1 MENLTVEQQIAIRE
15 VRSALYERLKNLK
28 FTPEMLDG
36 LSVFHLVNLVQLMVG
51 HANYCPMF
59 SPTIWTLQQI
69 FGDAVW
75 DAPEKPK
82 PESESKIEAPKAEV
96 IH

>member
-1 MENLTVEQQIAIRE
+1 MENLTVEQQIAFRE

-75 DAPEKPK
+75 DKPLK
-82 PESESKIEAPKAEV
+82 PEAKTEPTGEGQKEV